1 MKTNFWKFAAAFVVG
16 LSAAVACQ
24 KDSEPEKIA
33 PVFPSEVIEQNV
45 EAGATVEVTFDA
57 NQDWELSIPAAE
69 QNKYWLDDAGVP
81 ASKVTGKAG
90 AQTVSVVFSEDQY
103 YDANVLCEVTLSMG
117 GQSKVIAKFTR
128 LAINRTLEVYTAETS
143 EWGFKNTY
151 TAEKATALALTT
163 FEGDVT
169 YTQRIKVLANFN
181 WNLSLPEWCEGQIKV
196 AAGET
201 APESLS
207 GTAGQAVE
215 IELVGKL
222 TAAVKA
228 GASDFAR
235 FIDAAD
241 NTKSEQLA
249 LTLPAFENRLEVTD
263 PNTME
268 FSADGSA
275 DGMAVGYVLGMD
287 GFVVRALE
295 WDAEGGYHICHSY
308 ANWVTAEFAGA
319 SEGEEI
325 FVQKSFTLGVEVNNG
340 AARCA
345 DIFVFPASMAET
357 ASLSICVETDP
368 NCGIKPEYKE
378 YCVGRLTQK
387 GETLPFITLYNNM
400 EDEYDQYNPWQATLE
415 PAADASWWHYDIH
428 ESIANLG
435 TNNKLTL
442 TYSHPDA
449 FAALQFAGEYA
460 SYKIYDYDT
469 NEVAEN
475 DEENFWMTY
484 LFMSGNGMGRISMNP
499 ESFVAPDLDGN
510 GAPDSI
516 DPESYIVF
524 FDADG
529 NALAAVQCKYSSA
542 PSGGNASEIITVKSG
557 MAEITSDMS
566 MIGGSGLLKNIVANA
581 FGMMPENEYM
591 IMPSTPEVVYST
603 SFDTMQVFALGFDGS
618 PINPEGFSW
627 RVSGPKEVA
636 VSVARNT
643 ECILLFM
650 DGAGNI
656 PVVAYYSYY

>member
-1 MKTNFWKFAAAFVVG
+1 MKTNFWKFAAFLG
-16 LSAAVACQ
+16 LGLAAVVACE
-24 KDSEPEKIA
+24 KNPEPEKIA

-128 LAINRTLEVYTAETS
+128 LAINRTLEVYVAEKTD
-143 EWGFKNTY
+143 WGFKSTY
-151 TAEKATALALTT
+151 ATEKATALELVT
-163 FEGDVT
+163 FEGDPT
-169 YTQRIKVLANFN
+169 YTQRIKVVANFN
-181 WNLSLPEWCEGQIKV
+181 WNLSLPEWCEGQIRV

-207 GTAGQAVE
+207 GKAGQAVE

-222 TAAVKA
+222 TAAVKT

-241 NTKSEQLA
+241 NTKSDQLA
-249 LTLPAFENRLEVTD
+249 LTLPAFESRLEVTA
-263 PNTME
+263 PYAME

-319 SEGEEI
+319 SEGEAI
-325 FVQKSFTLGVEVNNG
+325 FVQKSFTLGVTVNNG
-340 AARCA
+340 GARYA

-357 ASLSICVETDP
+357 EAISICDESDSD
-368 NCGIKPEYKE
+368 NCGIKPEYEK
-378 YCVGRLTQK
+378 YCIGRLTQK

-400 EDEYDQYNPWQATLE
+400 EDEYDQFNPWKATLE
-415 PAADASWWHYDIH
+415 PAADASWWQYDIH

-435 TNNKLTL
+435 ANNKLTL
-442 TYSHPDA
+442 TYSDPDA
-449 FAALQFAGEYA
+449 VAALQFAGEYA

-484 LFMSGNGMGRISMNP
+484 FFMSGNGMGRISMYP

-524 FDADG
+524 FDAEG

-542 PSGGNASEIITVKSG
+542 PSGGALLSVVSGSAEIQNDLSG
-557 MAEITSDMS
+557 MGLPAGYLNNI
-566 MIGGSGLLKNIVANA
+566 ISGLGLTAQSE
-581 FGMMPENEYM
+581 ML
-591 IMPSTPEVVYST
+591 IMASTPEVVFT
-603 SFDTMQVFALGFDGS
+603 T
-618 PINPEGFSW
+618 GFSLAQVVILSTDGTMMENTANF
-627 RVSGPKEVA
+627 RVYQSSMNEFSVTAASGSEY
-636 VSVARNT
+636 
-643 ECILLFM
+643 LLVMM
-650 DGAGNI
+650 DAAGNV

>member
-1 MKTNFWKFAAAFVVG
+1 MKTNFWKFAALLG
-16 LSAAVACQ
+16 LGLAAAVACQ
-24 KDSEPEKIA
+24 KDTEPEKVA
-33 PVFPSEVIEQNV
+33 PVFPSTVIEQNV
-45 EAGATVEVTFDA
+45 EAGATVELTFEA
-57 NQDWELSIPAAE
+57 NQDWELSIPSAE

-81 ASKVTGKAG
+81 AYKVTGKAG
-90 AQTVSVVFSEDQY
+90 SQTVSVVFSEDEY

-117 GQSKVIAKFTR
+117 GQSQVIARLTR
-128 LAINRTLEVYTAETS
+128 LAVNRTLEVYVAEKTD
-143 EWGFKNTY
+143 WGFKSTY
-151 TAEKATALALTT
+151 VAEKATSIELVT
-163 FEGDVT
+163 FEGDPT
-169 YTQRIKVLANFN
+169 YTQRIKVIANFN
-181 WNLSLPEWCEGQIKV
+181 WNLSLPEWCEGQVKV

-201 APESLS
+201 VPESLS
-207 GTAGQAVE
+207 GTAGQVVE

-222 TAAVKA
+222 TEAVKA

-241 NTKSEQLA
+241 NTKSDQLA
-249 LTLPAFENRLEVTD
+249 LTLPAFENRLEVTV
-263 PNTME
+263 PNTMD
-268 FSADGSA
+268 FGGDGSA
-275 DGMAVGYVLGMD
+275 DGMAIGYVLGMD

-295 WDAEGGYHICHSY
+295 WSQEDGYHFCQSY
-308 ANWVTAEFAGA
+308 ANWVTADFTSA
-319 SEGEEI
+319 SEGEDV
-325 FVQKSFTLGVEVNNG
+325 FVQKSFTLGVTVNNG
-340 AARCA
+340 GARYA
-345 DIFVFPASMAET
+345 DIFVFPASLAGTE
-357 ASLSICVETDP
+357 SLSICDEDDD
-368 NCGIKPEYKE
+368 NCGIRPEYEK
-378 YCVGRLTQK
+378 YCIGRLTQK

-400 EDEYDQYNPWQATLE
+400 ENEYDQFNPWKATLE
-415 PAADASWWHYDIH
+415 PATDASWWQYDIH

-435 TNNKLTL
+435 ANNKLTL
-442 TYSHPDA
+442 TYSDPDA
-449 FAALQFAGEYA
+449 VAALQFAGEYA

-484 LFMSGNGMGRISMNP
+484 FFMSGNGMGRISMYP

-542 PSGGNASEIITVKSG
+542 PSGGNASGIITVKSG

-566 MIGGSGLLKNIVANA
+566 MIGGPGVLKNIVANA

-603 SFDTMQVFALGFDGS
+603 SFDTMEVFALGLDGS
-618 PINPEGFSW
+618 QINPEGFSW

-636 VSVARNT
+636 VSVARST

-650 DGAGNI
+650 DNNGTI

>member
-16 LSAAVACQ
+16 LAATVGCQ

-45 EAGATVEVTFDA
+45 EAGATVELTFEA

-90 AQTVSVVFSEDQY
+90 EQTVSVVFSEDEY

-117 GQSKVIAKFTR
+117 GQSKVIAKLTR
-128 LAINRTLEVYTAETS
+128 LAVDRTLEVYVAEKTD
-143 EWGFKNTY
+143 WGFKATY
-151 TAEKATALALTT
+151 VTEKATSLELVT

-201 APESLS
+201 APETLS
-207 GTAGQAVE
+207 GKAGQTVE
-215 IELVGKL
+215 IELIGKL
-222 TAAVKA
+222 TDAVKA

-235 FIDAAD
+235 FIDAVD
-241 NTKSEQLA
+241 NTKSDQLA
-249 LTLPAFENRLEVTD
+249 LTLPAFENRIEVTV

-268 FSADGSA
+268 FSGDGSA

-295 WDAEGGYHICHSY
+295 WDAEGGWHICHAY
-308 ANWVTAEFAGA
+308 ADWVTADFAGA

-325 FVQKSFTLGVEVNNG
+325 FVQKSFTLGVTVNNG
-340 AARCA
+340 GARYA
-345 DIFVFPASMAET
+345 DIFVFPASMAQT
-357 ASLSICVETDP
+357 DAISICDENDVI
-368 NCGIKPEYKE
+368 NCGIKPEYEK
-378 YCVGRLTQK
+378 YCIGRLTQK

-400 EDEYDQYNPWQATLE
+400 ADEYDQFNPWKATLE

-435 TNNKLTL
+435 ANNKLTL
-442 TYSHPDA
+442 TYSDPDA
-449 FAALQFAGEYA
+449 VAALQFAGEYA

-484 LFMSGNGMGRISMNP
+484 FFMSGNGMGRISMYP

-542 PSGGNASEIITVKSG
+542 PSGGASEPITVKTG

-566 MIGGSGLLKNIVANA
+566 MIGGSGVLKNIVANA
-581 FGMMPENEYM
+581 FGMMPENEYI

-603 SFDTMQVFALGFDGS
+603 SFDTMEVFALGLDG
-618 PINPEGFSW
+618 NLTKPEGFSW
-627 RVSGPKEVA
+627 IVSGPKEVA
-636 VSVARNT
+636 ISVARQT
-643 ECILLFM
+643 EFILLFM
-650 DGAGNI
+650 DMNGTI

>member
-1 MKTNFWKFAAAFVVG
+1 MKTNFWKFAAAFVGG

-24 KDSEPEKIA
+24 KDPEPEKIA

-117 GQSKVIAKFTR
+117 GQSKVIAKYTR
-128 LAINRTLEVYTAETS
+128 LAINRTLEVYVAEKS
-143 EWGFKNTY
+143 DWGFKSTY
-151 TAEKATALALTT
+151 VTEKATSLELVT

-241 NTKSEQLA
+241 NTKSYQLA
-249 LTLPAFENRLEVTD
+249 LTLPAFENRLEVTV

-268 FSADGSA
+268 FAGDGSA
-275 DGMAVGYVLGMD
+275 DGMSVGYVLGMD

-308 ANWVTAEFAGA
+308 ADWVTVNFANV
-319 SEGEEI
+319 SEGEDI

-357 ASLSICVETDP
+357 DALSICVQTDH
-368 NCGIKPEYKE
+368 NCGIKPDYEK
-378 YCVGRLTQK
+378 YCIGRLTQDGK
-387 GETLPFITLYNNM
+387 TAAYISELNDMMSGAETYKASLTTYESSQWWASLVGGLSVTNQY
-400 EDEYDQYNPWQATLE
+400 ELTYWDQRSE
-415 PAADASWWHYDIH
+415 
-428 ESIANLG
+428 
-435 TNNKLTL
+435 LTL
-442 TYSHPDA
+442 LFDSP
-449 FAALQFAGEYA
+449 FAEV
-460 SYKIYDYDT
+460 KIFDYDFVEVVGADLDTFWLWFT
-469 NEVAEN
+469 NWSDKGKVMMDPN
-475 DEENFWMTY
+475 
-484 LFMSGNGMGRISMNP
+484 LFNNPNAASP
-499 ESFVAPDLDGN
+499 ESF
-510 GAPDSI
+510 
-516 DPESYIVF
+516 IVF
-524 FDADG
+524 YDEAG
-529 NALAAVQCKYSSA
+529 KALAGICCKYEAA
-542 PSGGNASEIITVKSG
+542 PSGGET
-557 MAEITSDMS
+557 
-566 MIGGSGLLKNIVANA
+566 
-581 FGMMPENEYM
+581 
-591 IMPSTPEVVYST
+591 STPISV
-603 SFDTMQVFALGFDGS
+603 QAGS
-618 PINPEGFSW
+618 A
-627 RVSGPKEVA
+627 EVA
-636 VSVARNT
+636 VGVSGMGLPDGFLNQIISGLGVGTAQTEMLITASTAEVEFTANFNISQIFVLNTEGQTVSPAGFTCYQSSYTDFKVTAASGT

-650 DGAGNI
+650 DNNGTI